1 MNREHLQEVISL
13 LSNEPK
19 ASSTSLPLNESKDDD
34 EQEENQFNDS
44 VKQNL
49 FPNENEKIFK
59 IEFFFFKN
67 FSNKKVIDVV
77 EPIDYEEYVEEH
89 RQQIDND
96 PLKHLLE
103 YPKDDIDFIRID
115 RQYRTIIPVM
125 PEKE

>member
-1 MNREHLQEVISL
+1 M
-13 LSNEPK
+13 
-19 ASSTSLPLNESKDDD
+19 
-34 EQEENQFNDS
+34 
-44 VKQNL
+44 
-49 FPNENEKIFK
+49 
-59 IEFFFFKN
+59 
-67 FSNKKVIDVV
+67 IDVV

-89 RQQIDND
+89 QQQIDND